1 LYFNGG
7 QIKSGINTTT
17 FLHGIPHA
25 IIQAGGAKFN
35 LYDNVTSTIRSVT
48 VAQNLEHDSALG
60 STADGGLSVLYG
72 GTLTLTGALTYTGP
86 TTINTTSTLKIYSP
100 GTTSLA
106 AITGSGDAMG
116 NLVIGDGSVAN
127 TVSANSVSVGAL
139 TIGAGST
146 LTINAI
152 AGGPS
157 AGSGLTAVPE
167 PSTLVLLA
175 MAAIGLIGAAW
186 RRRNS

>member
-1 LYFNGG
+1 
-7 QIKSGINTTT
+7 
-17 FLHGIPHA
+17 
-25 IIQAGGAKFN
+25 
-35 LYDNVTSTIRSVT
+35 
-48 VAQNLEHDSALG
+48 
-60 STADGGLSVLYG
+60 
-72 GTLTLTGALTYTGP
+72 
-86 TTINTTSTLKIYSP
+86 
-100 GTTSLA
+100 
-106 AITGSGDAMG
+106 MG